1 MPLSHPIPSIV
12 SDCSRS
18 ALEWDRFLALLSGY
32 AQSATGRGW
41 LLALAPSSDRK
52 WIARQH
58 ALVAEMRLLLGQGVR
73 PSVGSL
79 FDPSDLLAKSRIEG
93 AALEAEEIRRVVNLA
108 EDVSAWSAIMAQPPQ
123 ALADALPELSAL
135 SSDLLTT
142 SLTPL
147 VESLRDRILPDG
159 TLTDDASPELR
170 RIRREMD
177 RQQKAIEDS
186 LRSALR
192 RFAEGGTTQDDLIT
206 IRGERFV
213 IPVKAEWKRRVQGV
227 VHGSSSSGQTVYVE
241 PLETIELNNDL
252 VRLLEDEQAEIH
264 RIFAQMTRQIGQ
276 YAPTILKGS
285 EVLAEVDTLN
295 ARARFAQEFECIAPK
310 FSGHDPA
317 TFRTS
322 PPSGLEGARLQ
333 PCHKPGEGDAAL
345 AAEGSSGFQPHSTNQ
360 AAAGFSPRTA
370 RTGETGAS
378 APEVSE
384 GAPFKRTSLE
394 WGNNTSSHRGVV
406 EGYGLQ
412 PVHQDQQTT
421 GALAPEGNQAASL
434 TLKQA
439 RHPLLEKRLKDQ
451 GGSIVPITLALTS
464 DERQLIISGPNTGGK
479 TVGLKTTGLLA
490 IMAQSGVP
498 VPVEEA
504 TFPIFDAFLA
514 DIGDAQSIEQNLS
527 TFSAH
532 IVNLNR
538 IAAHADSASLVLLD
552 ELGSATDPEE
562 GAALAVAIAEHFLK
576 ARCWSIISTHHTS
589 LKVYAENTEG
599 VINAA
604 VGFNEQTLAPTYEL
618 RQGVP
623 GASAGINI
631 AARLG
636 LAPEMIASARSRLS
650 TQTLDIGRFLDSL
663 HEQLREVTAERA
675 RYQILEAELIKEKRQ
690 LEVDGLK
697 EWRAKVK
704 EMEQQLASLLKDFEY
719 QARETVRA
727 IDDKAAQQKLSKDA
741 ERRISRLRREFAEGF
756 NASIVA
762 THTGS
767 DKGDVHAQPHIVRH
781 VVAGD
786 TVKLKTLGKNAIV
799 QRQIDDK
806 NFEVAIGPMK
816 MRVARD
822 EIAEVIHSPS
832 NAQSGSGQRGPTPL
846 QSARRRSG
854 VSVSMAEPDA
864 SISWEINVIGRT
876 ADEAQDEVEKFI
888 DKAFLNGLPRI
899 RVIHGTGMGI
909 LRRTLREWLK
919 HHPQVA
925 TITEPGQ
932 NEGGAG
938 ATVVEFK
945 E

>member
-1 MPLSHPIPSIV
+1 MSPNHTSLIQPIPSAV
-12 SDCSRS
+12 GDCSRS

-32 AQSATGRGW
+32 AQSAIGREW
-41 LLALAPSSDRK
+41 LLNLAPSTDRA
-52 WIARQH
+52 WIGRQH
-58 ALVAEMRLLLGQGVR
+58 SLVAEMRLLRNEGVR

-93 AALEAEEIRRVVNLA
+93 AALEAEEIRRVVALA
-108 EDVSAWSAIMAQPPQ
+108 EDISAWAAIIAEPPQ
-123 ALADALPELSAL
+123 ALAEALPGLCALSPELSA
-135 SSDLLTT
+135 TP
-142 SLTPL
+142 LTPL
-147 VESLRDRILPDG
+147 VESLRSRILPDG
-159 TLTDDASPELR
+159 ALTDDASPELR

-177 RQQKAIEDS
+177 RQQRAIEDS

-192 RFAEGGTTQDDLIT
+192 RFAEGGSTQEDLIT

-276 YAPTILKGS
+276 HAPVILRGA

-295 ARARFAQEFECIAPK
+295 ARARFALEFGCVSPIFA
-310 FSGHDPA
+310 GAADPQ
-317 TFRTS
+317 
-322 PPSGLEGARLQ
+322 LM
-333 PCHKPGEGDAAL
+333 
-345 AAEGSSGFQPHSTNQ
+345 
-360 AAAGFSPRTA
+360 
-370 RTGETGAS
+370 
-378 APEVSE
+378 
-384 GAPFKRTSLE
+384 
-394 WGNNTSSHRGVV
+394 
-406 EGYGLQ
+406 
-412 PVHQDQQTT
+412 
-421 GALAPEGNQAASL
+421 
-434 TLKQA
+434 LKHA

-451 GGSIVPITLALTS
+451 GGSIVPVSLSLTS
-464 DERQLIISGPNTGGK
+464 EARQLIISGPNTGGK
-479 TVGLKTTGLLA
+479 TVGLKTAGLLA
-490 IMAQSGVP
+490 IMAQSGVS

-504 TFPIFDAFLA
+504 VFPIFDAFLA

-538 IAAHADSASLVLLD
+538 IAAHADESSLVLLD

-562 GAALAVAIAEHFLK
+562 GAALAVAIAEHFLR

-589 LKVYAENTEG
+589 LKVYAENTAG

-636 LAPEMIASARSRLS
+636 LAPDMVASARSRLS

-663 HEQLREVTAERA
+663 HEQLRAVTAERINLQQ
-675 RYQILEAELIKEKRQ
+675 RESELKKEKQR
-690 LEVDGLK
+690 LETEGLK
-697 EWRAKVK
+697 EWRARVK

-719 QARETVRA
+719 QARETVKA
-727 IDDKAAQQKLSKDA
+727 IDDKAAQQKLSKEA
-741 ERRISRLRREFAEGF
+741 ERRIARLRREFSEAF
-756 NASIVA
+756 NATVVA
-762 THTGS
+762 THTGA
-767 DKGDVHAQPHIVRH
+767 DKGDAHAQPHVVRH
-781 VVAGD
+781 IAAGD
-786 TVKLKTLGKNAIV
+786 TVKLKTLGKTATV
-799 QRQIDDK
+799 QRQIDDRT
-806 NFEVAIGPMK
+806 FEVAVGAMK

-822 EIAEVIHSPS
+822 EIAEVIHS
-832 NAQSGSGQRGPTPL
+832 SGSQGGAGAHAQTPL
-846 QSARRRSG
+846 QAARRRSG

-864 SISWEINVIGRT
+864 GISWEINVIGRT
-876 ADEAQDEVEKFI
+876 ADEAQDEVEKFL

-899 RVIHGTGMGI
+899 RIIHGTGMGI

-925 TITEPGQ
+925 TVTEPAQ

>member
-1 MPLSHPIPSIV
+1 VSPNHTSLIQPIPSAV
-12 SDCSRS
+12 GDCSRS

-32 AQSATGRGW
+32 AQSAIGREW
-41 LLALAPSSDRK
+41 LLALAPSTDRA

-58 ALVAEMRLLLGQGVR
+58 RLVTEMRLLLNEGLR
-73 PSVGSL
+73 PAISSL
-79 FDPSDLLAKSRIEG
+79 FDPSDLLARSRIDG
-93 AALEAEEIRRVVNLA
+93 AALEAEEIRRVVSLSQ
-108 EDVSAWSAIMAQPPQ
+108 DITAWSAIISQPPQ
-123 ALADALPELSAL
+123 ALASALPELSVL
-135 SSDLLTT
+135 SAELLTT

-147 VESLRDRILPDG
+147 VESLQSRILPDG

-177 RQQKAIEDS
+177 RQQRAVEDS

-192 RFAEGGTTQDDLIT
+192 RFAEGGSTQEDLIT

-276 YAPTILKGS
+276 FAPIILKGA

-295 ARARFAQEFECIAPK
+295 ARARFALEFGCVTPIFA
-310 FSGHDPA
+310 
-317 TFRTS
+317 
-322 PPSGLEGARLQ
+322 
-333 PCHKPGEGDAAL
+333 DAADPQL
-345 AAEGSSGFQPHSTNQ
+345 M
-360 AAAGFSPRTA
+360 
-370 RTGETGAS
+370 
-378 APEVSE
+378 
-384 GAPFKRTSLE
+384 
-394 WGNNTSSHRGVV
+394 
-406 EGYGLQ
+406 
-412 PVHQDQQTT
+412 
-421 GALAPEGNQAASL
+421 
-434 TLKQA
+434 LKQA

-451 GGSIVPITLALTS
+451 GGSIVPISIALTS
-464 DERQLIISGPNTGGK
+464 AARQLIISGPNTGGK
-479 TVGLKTTGLLA
+479 TVGLKTAGLLA

-498 VPVEEA
+498 VPVEA
-504 TFPIFDAFLA
+504 AVFPIFDAFLA

-527 TFSAH
+527 TVSAH

-538 IAAHADSASLVLLD
+538 IAARADESSLVLLD

-562 GAALAVAIAEHFLK
+562 GAALAVAIAEHFLH

-599 VINAA
+599 VLNAA

-631 AARLG
+631 AAKLG
-636 LAPEMIASARSRLS
+636 LDPAMIASARSRLS

-663 HEQLREVTAERA
+663 HQQLREVTAERA
-675 RYQILEAELIKEKRQ
+675 RYQILEGELKREKQR
-690 LEVDGLK
+690 LETEGLK

-727 IDDKAAQQKLSKDA
+727 IDDKASQQKLSKEA
-741 ERRISRLRREFAEGF
+741 ERRISRLRREFSDGF
-756 NASIVA
+756 NASVVA
-762 THTGS
+762 THTGA
-767 DKGDVHAQPHIVRH
+767 DKGDAHAQPHVVRH
-781 VVAGD
+781 ITAGD
-786 TVKLKTLGKNAIV
+786 TVKLKTLGKTATV
-799 QRQIDDK
+799 QRQIDDR
-806 NFEVAIGPMK
+806 NFEVAIGVMK

-822 EIAEVIHSPS
+822 EIAEVIHSAAAA
-832 NAQSGSGQRGPTPL
+832 NAQTPL
-846 QSARRRSG
+846 QAARRRSG

-876 ADEAQDEVEKFI
+876 ADEAQDEVEKFL

-899 RVIHGTGMGI
+899 RIIHGTGMGI

-919 HHPQVA
+919 HHSQVA
-925 TITEPGQ
+925 TVTEPAQ

>member
-1 MPLSHPIPSIV
+1 METMPLAHPIPSIV

-18 ALEWDRFLALLSGY
+18 ALEWDRFLTLLSAY
-32 AQSATGRGW
+32 AQSATGRDW
-41 LLALAPSSDRK
+41 LLALAPSSDRT

-58 ALVAEMRLLLGQGVR
+58 ALVAEMRLLLNEGVR
-73 PSVGSL
+73 PAVGSL

-108 EDVSAWSAIMAQPPQ
+108 EDISAWSAIMAQPPQ
-123 ALADALPELSAL
+123 ALSDALPELRAL
-135 SSDLLTT
+135 SSELLTT
-142 SLTPL
+142 TLTPL

-159 TLTDDASPELR
+159 SLADDASPELR
-170 RIRREMD
+170 LIRREMD
-177 RQQKAIEDS
+177 RQQRAIEDS
-186 LRSALR
+186 LRKALR
-192 RFAEGGTTQDDLIT
+192 HYSDGGSTQDDLIT

-295 ARARFAQEFECIAPK
+295 ARSRFAHDYNCVTPK
-310 FSGHDPA
+310 FSEGEALTKDRHPEEQSDEGSRQPPNA
-317 TFRTS
+317 GAN
-322 PPSGLEGARLQ
+322 PYPSG
-333 PCHKPGEGDAAL
+333 
-345 AAEGSSGFQPHSTNQ
+345 NQ
-360 AAAGFSPRTA
+360 SANHRQTHQVGAGFSPLTPRSQK
-370 RTGETGAS
+370 E
-378 APEVSE
+378 
-384 GAPFKRTSLE
+384 
-394 WGNNTSSHRGVV
+394 
-406 EGYGLQ
+406 
-412 PVHQDQQTT
+412 
-421 GALAPEGNQAASL
+421 GALAPEASQPAQL

-439 RHPLLEKRLKDQ
+439 RHPLLEHRLKSQ
-451 GGSIVPITLALTS
+451 GGNIVPVSLALTS

-479 TVGLKTTGLLA
+479 TVGLKTAGLLA

-538 IAAHADSASLVLLD
+538 IAARADSASLVLLD

-618 RQGVP
+618 CQGVP

-636 LAPEMIASARSRLS
+636 LSPEMIASARSRLS

-663 HEQLREVTAERA
+663 HEQLRQVTAERA
-675 RYQILEAELIKEKRQ
+675 RYQILEGELKREKQ
-690 LEVDGLK
+690 KLEVEGLK

-762 THTGS
+762 THTGAS
-767 DKGDVHAQPHIVRH
+767 KGDAHAQPHIVRH
-781 VVAGD
+781 ITAGD
-786 TVKLKTLGKNAIV
+786 TVKLKTLGKNAII

-806 NFEVAIGPMK
+806 NFEVSVGIMK

-822 EIAEVIHSPS
+822 EIAEVIHSVS
-832 NAQSGSGQRGPTPL
+832 DGQSGSGPGSGQKGPTPL

-899 RVIHGTGMGI
+899 RIIHGTGMGI

-925 TITEPGQ
+925 TVTEPGQ